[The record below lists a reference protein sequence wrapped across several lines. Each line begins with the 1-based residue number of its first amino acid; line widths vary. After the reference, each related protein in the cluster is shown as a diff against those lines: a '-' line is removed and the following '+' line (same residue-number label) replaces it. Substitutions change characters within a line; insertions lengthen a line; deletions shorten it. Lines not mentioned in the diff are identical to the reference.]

1 MVLRCVPYQNAQ
13 RRLILQVVKETRV
26 DLMAPPDRRKFQV
39 QCDAGSQ
46 GRFEVGTDTLS
57 VRVGQ
62 RMRAGKEQEM
72 WDSVNILCKEQ
83 ADGSRTVEVLVSH
96 PDWEEAKTIAA
107 IHSRPQD
114 DGTAAPSPKC
124 DLQFSGPD
132 GLHRARG

>member
-1 MVLRCVPYQNAQ
+1 M
-13 RRLILQVVKETRV
+13 
-26 DLMAPPDRRKFQV
+26 DLMAAPDRRKFQV
-39 QCDAGSQ
+39 RYDAGSQ

-83 ADGSRTVEVLVSH
+83 PDGSLTVEVLVSH

-114 DGTAAPSPKC
+114 SGTGTPSLKC
-124 DLQFSGPD
+124 DLQSSGPG
-132 GLHRARG
+132 GLRRASAAE

>member
-1 MVLRCVPYQNAQ
+1 
-13 RRLILQVVKETRV
+13 V
-26 DLMAPPDRRKFQV
+26 DLMAPPDKRKFQV

-72 WDSVNILCKEQ
+72 WDSVNVLCKEQ
-83 ADGSRTVEVLVSH
+83 PDGSLTVEVLVSH

-107 IHSRPQD
+107 IHSRPEHS
-114 DGTAAPSPKC
+114 GTGTPSLKC
-124 DLQFSGPD
+124 DLQVSGPG
-132 GLHRARG
+132 GLHRTSGAQ